1 MRLIK
6 IERLENG
13 SHHNQTIDHISKIPE
28 GWAVIPDDMETPN
41 FPFGEIETKE
51 IEGVLTVTNWIA
63 GVLPEPEPIPEPE
76 PTTEELLNIILG
88 VAE

>member
-1 MRLIK
+1 M
-6 IERLENG
+6 LENILKY
-13 SHHNQTIDHISKIPE
+13 Q
-28 GWAVIPDDMETPN
+28 
-41 FPFGEIETKE
+41 EIES
-51 IEGVLTVTNWIA
+51 VLTVTNWIA